1 MTHYI
6 TTDGPREISNALAVC
21 IENLAESLLG
31 APSQVAG
38 HEWRYRRK
46 GSLSVAIRGDKRGR
60 FFDHERGEG
69 GDALEL
75 VRQVNGGTVADAMRW
90 ARDWLGLDSLSR
102 PLHVPTAS
110 STAKPETSSRDDA
123 ERIER
128 ALAIWSETVPLLGT
142 VAEAYLRHRRIAPP
156 DDVADLR
163 FHPSC
168 PAGEGRRLP
177 AMVALMRD
185 VQSNEP
191 RAIHRTFLMPD
202 GTGKDPAG
210 KKMLGR
216 AAGTVIKL
224 CDDADVTLGLGLA
237 EGIENALSLWAY
249 GWWPVWA
256 AGSAGA
262 IRTFPVLDGIETLTI
277 FSDADDGGVGIEA
290 ARSCAIRWQAAGG
303 SVQVHKP
310 PAGADWNDIVR
321 KAAA

>member
-1 MTHYI
+1 MSTAR
-6 TTDGPREISNALAVC
+6 DISHM
-21 IENLAESLLG
+21 LAERIDSLALCIWG
-31 APSQVAG
+31 KPTYSSPS
-38 HEWRYRRK
+38 EWRYGRR
-46 GSLSVAIRGDKRGR
+46 GSLSIVIRGDKRGQ
-60 FFDHERGEG
+60 FFNHERGEG

-75 VRQVNGGTVADAMRW
+75 VRRVNGGSISDAMRW
-90 ARDWLGLDSLSR
+90 AASWLGRDPASR
-102 PLHVPTAS
+102 SVQSPAAS
-110 STAKPETSSRDDA
+110 RTSNPETSKPDDA

-128 ALAIWSETVPLLGT
+128 ALAIWSETVPLFGT
-142 VAEAYLRHRRIAPP
+142 AAEAYLRHRHIAPP
-156 DDVADLR
+156 DDVTDLR
-163 FHPSC
+163 FHPRC
-168 PAGEGRRLP
+168 PASEDRRLP

-191 RAIHRTFLMPD
+191 RAIHRTFLKPD

-262 IRTFPVLDGIETLTI
+262 IRTFPVLDGIEELTI

-290 ARSCAIRWQAAGG
+290 ARSCAIRWQASAK
-303 SVQVHKP
+303 SVAIHKP
-310 PAGADWNDIVR
+310 PVGADWNDLARSV
-321 KAAA
+321 AA

>member
-6 TTDGPREISNALAVC
+6 TTDGPREISNALAAQ
-21 IENLAESLLG
+21 IEALAESLLG
-31 APSQVAG
+31 KPTQRAG
-38 HEWRYRRK
+38 HELRYRRK
-46 GSLSVAIRGDKRGR
+46 GSMSVAVRGDKRGR

-75 VRQVNGGTVADAMRW
+75 VRQVNGGTVSDAMRW
-90 ARDWLGLDSLSR
+90 ARNWLGLDPSSR
-102 PLHVPTAS
+102 PAAPITQ
-110 STAKPETSSRDDA
+110 ETPDLSATDDA

-128 ALAIWSETVPLLGT
+128 ALAVWSETVPLFGT
-142 VAEAYLRHRRIAPP
+142 AAEAYLRHRRIAPP

-168 PAGEGRRLP
+168 PASEGRRLP

-191 RAIHRTFLMPD
+191 RAIHRTFLKPD

-216 AAGTVIKL
+216 AAGAVIKL

-262 IRTFPVLDGIETLTI
+262 IRTFPVLDGIETLSI

-290 ARSCAIRWQAAGG
+290 ARSCAIRWQAAGRC
-303 SVQVHKP
+303 VEIHKP
-310 PAGADWNDIVR
+310 PAGADWNDIARRV
-321 KAAA
+321 AA